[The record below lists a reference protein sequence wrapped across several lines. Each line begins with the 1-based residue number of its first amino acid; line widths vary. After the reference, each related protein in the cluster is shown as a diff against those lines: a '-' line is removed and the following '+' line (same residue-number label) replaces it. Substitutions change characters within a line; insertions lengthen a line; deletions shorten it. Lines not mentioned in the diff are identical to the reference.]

1 MIDARCGKSGN
12 HRLGL
17 HWLREHYRCP
27 MKAKFVLA
35 VSIVAVLNS
44 GCSNSNYHSSQWDL
58 DSKTG
63 AMTYSVDGW
72 VWLANLS
79 GTNPSKRFTEGE
91 FPSFVGR
98 TGYLCCTRGGAL
110 WLYDLATGSGRQ
122 LTNPGDHEEDGQA
135 AYNPADGRI
144 YFNRHIEDGWLR
156 PSRYDIYSCRMD
168 SSDLVRHTTLGWHFS
183 RISSRPFSG
192 GSLDFVG
199 DSPEVSRTPDAAV
212 MKLSLKF
219 PYSVT
224 QVFPSFADPWEI
236 SASLDG
242 SRLALITSVRDGY
255 ECWSIEAKTGSS
267 TMVGKL
273 GYGSEWPLFAPDRS
287 SVLFMMHKD
296 GRVTLD
302 QITAKG
308 QESVLFQV
316 VPEPVANDPKQTRV
330 GQ

>member
-1 MIDARCGKSGN
+1 MSFSLSLALRVGLLLSLPFCQIIPPCSGPLPLESCWSDFRGK
-12 HRLGL
+12 R
-17 HWLREHYRCP
+17 
-27 MKAKFVLA
+27 K
-35 VSIVAVLNS
+35 
-44 GCSNSNYHSSQWDL
+44 SNNR
-58 DSKTG
+58 
-63 AMTYSVDGW
+63 
-72 VWLANLS
+72 NLPCDPFQADTS
-79 GTNPSKRFTEGE
+79 
-91 FPSFVGR
+91 
-98 TGYLCCTRGGAL
+98 
-110 WLYDLATGSGRQ
+110 
-122 LTNPGDHEEDGQA
+122 GDHEEDGQA

-183 RISSRPFSG
+183 RISTRPFSG
-192 GSLDFVG
+192 GSLYFVG

-242 SRLALITSVRDGY
+242 SRLALITSVRGGY

-296 GRVTLD
+296 ARVTLN

-308 QESVLFQV
+308 QESVLFQI